1 MTALVDVVLY
11 MQTREKARRI
21 PRIPRRIQEL
31 LVSISEDI
39 SFVRD
44 ANTPTVCQRRG
55 VRGVRDFS
63 SEESTLLE
71 IRP

>member
-1 MTALVDVVLY
+1 M
-11 MQTREKARRI
+11 
-21 PRIPRRIQEL
+21 
-31 LVSISEDI
+31 SISEDV

-44 ANTPTVCQRRG
+44 TNTPTVFQRRG
-55 VRGVRDFS
+55 VRGVRDSVQGATFS